1 MDVTEIERLWILGLE
16 DKKGGDEITLVKDDT
31 PEEDVSMEWMEEQE
45 EEDSE
50 SCTTERKKKHRNLT
64 LCVQGVILE
73 EEAEKAGGA
82 YETSVIC
89 TLSRLAGVFNTSKKL
104 T

>member
-50 SCTTERKKKHRNLT
+50 SCTTERKKKHRNFT
-64 LCVQGVILE
+64 FWMCARCHSRGRSWESRRCVQN
-73 EEAEKAGGA
+73 
-82 YETSVIC
+82 
-89 TLSRLAGVFNTSKKL
+89 LSDLHFFQPGRGIQHL
-104 T
+104 